1 MVHIRFREHGLTL
14 EEKRIKRNA
23 AAKRRRDAA
32 RTAAGKVRRGTGATC
47 QWGARKANGKC
58 PRWSLK
64 ANGTQVEKQMALD
77 TLRMRKEYRAR
88 ARAAAGPRVSTR
100 TCKYGAR
107 NANGKCPR
115 WTLKRNGTQQEKQM
129 ALDSA
134 RFKRQIK
141 KRGPTRA
148 PR

>member
-58 PRWSLK
+58 PRW
-64 ANGTQVEKQMALD
+64 
-77 TLRMRKEYRAR
+77 
-88 ARAAAGPRVSTR
+88 
-100 TCKYGAR
+100 
-107 NANGKCPR
+107 
-115 WTLKRNGTQQEKQM
+115 TLKRNGTQQEKQM